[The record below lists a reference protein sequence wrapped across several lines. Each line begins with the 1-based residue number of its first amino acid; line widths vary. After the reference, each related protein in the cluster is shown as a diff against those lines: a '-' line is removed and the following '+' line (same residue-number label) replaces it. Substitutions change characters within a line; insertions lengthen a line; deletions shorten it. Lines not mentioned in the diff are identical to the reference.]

1 VNIAKLPELL
11 GRKDQTAR
19 AFRFL
24 RRPSDPMRR
33 GRWQRAGERR
43 GDPPIEFYAVHGP
56 GISADEIVEA

>member
-1 VNIAKLPELL
+1 
-11 GRKDQTAR
+11 
-19 AFRFL
+19 
-24 RRPSDPMRR
+24 MRR